1 MMPENRSDQNRTTHV
16 RRLRFVSRKQICET
30 RSVSRPG
37 GLIRQRT
44 SRNWAV
50 ANDWVN
56 NPCSEI
62 QMSSRPNA
70 VCSFPESW
78 STAWKLVNG
87 CTVGGPSGKSRISFL
102 ANDLIAND
110 ATAFTKS

>member
-37 GLIRQRT
+37 GLIRRRT
-44 SRNWAV
+44 LRNWTV
-50 ANDWVN
+50 ENDWVN

-62 QMSSRPNA
+62 QMRSTPNA
-70 VCSFPESW
+70 LCSFPESW
-78 STAWKLVNG
+78 STAWMLASG
-87 CTVGGPSGKSRISFL
+87 CTVGSPSGESRTSFL
-102 ANDLIAND
+102 GNDLPAKD
-110 ATAFTKS
+110 AIAFTIH

>member
-1 MMPENRSDQNRTTHV
+1 MMPEDRSDGNRMTHV
-16 RRLRFVSRKQICET
+16 RSLRFVRRKQICET

-37 GLIRQRT
+37 GLIRRT
-44 SRNWAV
+44 LRNWTV
-50 ANDWVN
+50 ENDWVN

-62 QMSSRPNA
+62 QMRSTPNA
-70 VCSFPESW
+70 LCSFPESW
-78 STAWKLVNG
+78 STAWKVVNG